1 MAHWML
7 MVVLVHWA
15 ISNQLFQQNH
25 KQNYCCFSKLDELMD
40 YLQHEHDVNEANENL
55 NIA

>member
-1 MAHWML
+1 ML